1 MADVSGTVPERPR
14 PFPSSGRG
22 VPRPS
27 APEQVETWFVFPAL
41 SGRGSGVPDPSGHAR
56 VTPTGTAVA
65 DRGAVSGT
73 HATVA
78 TPSHPVGATRA
89 APSTTPLT
97 PAAVA
102 ARLLPRGA
110 GEGARRAAPIH
121 VMSRG
126 YVIGA
131 RSTGPVGASR
141 AWPIRAER
149 RGNDPRFG
157 SRPGRAGR
165 VTHACPLQ
173 GTTVVDRVPV
183 GDGQAT
189 VGNPPHPRR
198 GDRCVARRSPS
209 HPARSHSPPLSHTAR
224 ERGPVVRGPIR
235 VTHA

>member
-1 MADVSGTVPERPR
+1 MRR
-14 PFPSSGRG
+14 PF
-22 VPRPS
+22 

-41 SGRGSGVPDPSGHAR
+41 SGRGSGTPGPSSHAR

-65 DRGAVSGT
+65 DRGAVGGT
-73 HATVA
+73 HATIA
-78 TPSHPVGATRA
+78 NPSHPVGATRA
-89 APSTTPLT
+89 APGTTPLT

-102 ARLLPRGA
+102 APLLPRGA

-121 VMSRG
+121 VVSRG

-157 SRPGRAGR
+157 SRPWRAGR

-189 VGNPPHPRR
+189 ACNPPYPRR
-198 GDRCVARRSPS
+198 GDRCVARRSPLTPGS
-209 HPARSHSPPLSHTAR
+209 LALATPSTAPCGRMPGAHPGHARVPPY
-224 ERGPVVRGPIR
+224 RGRW
-235 VTHA
+235 